1 MFAVW
6 QRVYGACHF
15 LLPSQYGIATKPVF
29 VTCAWPFHN
38 LFSRFGKGVWG
49 WQFPIIGNTTRFDAL
64 RAFKS
69 LFGMF
74 GKGVWR
80 WSFPITIPIMNIGE
94 THFGDL
100 RAF

>member
-1 MFAVW
+1 VALPQLILKVW
-6 QRVYGACHF
+6 QGRLGMAISY
-15 LLPSQYGIATKPVF
+15 Y
-29 VTCAWPFHN
+29 WEY
-38 LFSRFGKGVWG
+38 
-49 WQFPIIGNTTRFDAL
+49 TRFDAL

-80 WSFPITIPIMNIGE
+80 WSFPITIPIRNIGE